1 KQRDAE
7 NQSQQADGTWR
18 KLFRSLRGEMTEE
31 LQTEH
36 IRRISQRELAQE
48 FGHLIEELELDKS
61 QVLLELCAS
70 AKPYIPIGKL

>member
-1 KQRDAE
+1 
-7 NQSQQADGTWR
+7 
-18 KLFRSLRGEMTEE
+18 MTEE

>member
-1 KQRDAE
+1 
-7 NQSQQADGTWR
+7 
-18 KLFRSLRGEMTEE
+18 MTEE

-48 FGHLIEELELDKS
+48 FGHLIEELDKS